1 MAILGCVLRRVN
13 WIARAAGFAW
23 IGILAFVIFPPQ
35 GSFEVAAQT
44 AGYAVLG
51 GCLLALTVLET
62 PSGARYRPACLPVAL
77 AAMSASTGFAASV
90 GQAASAMIAFG
101 FVATLIAGGELRVIA
116 ALAVTTVGIL
126 SVEIGALASGGS
138 YGVSLGLPTFL
149 VAGLIVGLNR
159 GAYRVRAEQAATM
172 LAQQKQLQAEQR
184 RTDLLHERA
193 RIAREIHDVLAHSL
207 GALGIQIQAARAV
220 LTDRG
225 DVDCAAE
232 LLSTAQ
238 QLAGEGLA
246 ETRRAID
253 ALRTDAEPLVDQLV
267 RAGDAYAER
276 YRMAVEFD
284 ATGDPVPVPPDAALA
299 LVRVTQEALVNAA
312 KHSSPRHVAVRLAFQ
327 DAGVQLII
335 RNRLVAEP
343 SSTPDVQAADLG
355 YGLAGMRERLR
366 LLRGNLDAGRHGSEW
381 VVTAELPMTALT
393 R

>member
-1 MAILGCVLRRVN
+1 MAILGSVLRRVN

-23 IGILAFVIFPPQ
+23 IGILAFATFPPQ

-44 AGYAVLG
+44 VGYAFLG
-51 GCLLALTVLET
+51 GSLLTLALLET
-62 PSGARYRPACLPVAL
+62 QSGARYRSVGLPVVL
-77 AAMSASTGFAASV
+77 AAMAASAGFGATV
-90 GQAASAMIAFG
+90 GHAGVAMIAFG
-101 FVATLIAGGELRVIA
+101 FVATLIAGGELRVTA
-116 ALAVTTVGIL
+116 ALSVTAVGIL
-126 SVEIGALASGGS
+126 SVEIGALSTAGS

-149 VAGLIVGLNR
+149 VAGLVVGLNR
-159 GAYRVRAEQAATM
+159 GAYRVRAEQTATL

-184 RTDLLHERA
+184 RIDLLDERA

-225 DVDCAAE
+225 DADCAAE
-232 LLSTAQ
+232 LLTTAQ
-238 QLAGEGLA
+238 QLAADGLA

-253 ALRTDAEPLVDQLV
+253 ALRTDAEPLVAQLA
-267 RAGDAYAER
+267 RASDAYAER

-312 KHSSPRHVAVRLAFQ
+312 KHSWPRHVAVRLAFH
-327 DAGVQLII
+327 DAGVQLSI

-355 YGLAGMRERLR
+355 YGLTGMRERLQ
-366 LLRGNLDAGRHGSEW
+366 LLRGNLDAGRHDSEW
-381 VVTAELPMTALT
+381 VVTAEVPLTALT